1 MGAAQAVADYS
12 QVTELSGARGSRAQ
26 FARMCQRYYFAGQF
40 CEGKEVL
47 EIACGA
53 GQGLGYLA
61 QRARRVVGIDIDDRV
76 LSVARAHYGSR
87 IEIRQMDGQALAFAD
102 QSFDVVVHF
111 EAIYYLPRP
120 EQFASEVRRVL
131 RRGGVLVVCTANK
144 DLADFNPS
152 PFSHRYFGPPE
163 LFTLLRPHGF
173 VVDCFGAD
181 AVGPLT
187 LRGQALRTLKRV
199 AVQLDLIPK
208 TMKGKELLKRIVF
221 GSLVELPKEIPEG
234 QSVELPEPIA
244 ADRPDREHRVLFA
257 VARRIG

>member
-53 GQGLGYLA
+53 GQGLGYLTR
-61 QRARRVVGIDIDDRV
+61 RARRVVGIDIDDRV
-76 LSVARAHYGSR
+76 LSFVRAHYGSR
-87 IEIRQMDGQALAFAD
+87 IELRQMDGQALGFGD

-120 EQFASEVRRVL
+120 EQFASEVWRVL
-131 RRGGVLVVCTANK
+131 RPGGVLVVCTANK
-144 DLADFNPS
+144 DLPDFNPS

-163 LFTLLRPHGF
+163 LVALLRPHRF
-173 VVDCFGAD
+173 VVECFGAD

-187 LRGQALRTLKRV
+187 LRGQALRTLKRA

-208 TMKGKELLKRIVF
+208 TMRGKELLKRIVF
-221 GSLVELPKEIPEG
+221 GSLVELPKEIPDG

-244 ADRPDREHRVLFA
+244 SDRPDREHRVLFA

>member
-1 MGAAQAVADYS
+1 MGSAQAVADYS
-12 QVTELSGARGSRAQ
+12 QVTELSGSRGSRAQ
-26 FARMCQRYYFAGQF
+26 LARMCQRYYFAGQF

-61 QRARRVVGIDIDDRV
+61 RRARRVVGIDIDDRV
-76 LSVARAHYGSR
+76 LAFARAHYGSR
-87 IEIRQMDGQALAFAD
+87 IEIRQMDGQTLGFAD

-120 EQFASEVRRVL
+120 EQFASEVQRVL
-131 RRGGVLVVCTANK
+131 RPSGVLVVCTANK
-144 DLADFNPS
+144 DLPDFNPS

-163 LFTLLRPHGF
+163 LVALLRPRGF
-173 VVDCFGAD
+173 EVECFGAD

-187 LRGQALRTLKRV
+187 LGGQALRTLKRA

-208 TMKGKELLKRIVF
+208 TMKGKELLKRMVF
-221 GSLVELPKEIPEG
+221 GSLVELPKEIHEG
-234 QSVELPEPIA
+234 ESVELPEPIA
-244 ADRPDREHRVLFA
+244 SDRPDREHRVLFV
-257 VARRIG
+257 VARRID